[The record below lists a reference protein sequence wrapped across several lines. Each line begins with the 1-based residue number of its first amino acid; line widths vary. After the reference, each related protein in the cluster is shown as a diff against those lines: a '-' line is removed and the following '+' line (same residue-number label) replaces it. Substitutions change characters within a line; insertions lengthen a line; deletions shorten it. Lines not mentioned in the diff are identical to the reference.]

1 MPLKTNFEEFLE
13 HIGFSTI
20 FVNFMALPSIAAM
33 AGFEL
38 PQTNVIISEEEC
50 HTSVVMY
57 EKTIPNTL
65 NVHDFI
71 KFFETKNHRKAFIS
85 SDDSF
90 RLKPLLSIFSPPPE
104 A

>member
-1 MPLKTNFEEFLE
+1 
-13 HIGFSTI
+13 
-20 FVNFMALPSIAAM
+20 MALPSIAAL
-33 AGFEL
+33 ADYEL

-50 HTSVVMY
+50 HTSTVMY
-57 EKTIPNTL
+57 EKTIPDTL

-71 KFFETKNHRKAFIS
+71 KFFETKKERMAYIS

-90 RLKPLLSIFSPPPE
+90 RLKPLLTIFSPPPE